1 MYLNI
6 FNCIFFNTIEL
17 KVLSGIEEEI
27 TVKEFTSGEFA
38 EVACIVLRFALV
50 MCQPQFSS
58 AKECCVSAEFANLRF
73 IYLNVKCSCSCITRL
88 YHVFTNVKYIFQI

>member
-1 MYLNI
+1 MYKYFQLYL
-6 FNCIFFNTIEL
+6 FYDTIEL
-17 KVLSGIEEEI
+17 KVLSGIKEEI

-58 AKECCVSAEFANLRF
+58 AKECCVSASLQT
-73 IYLNVKCSCSCITRL
+73 YVL
-88 YHVFTNVKYIFQI
+88 YILT